1 MEIIRIPGYTE
12 DEKVEIAKRHL
23 IPKQATAHGLKK
35 GEWEV
40 SDEALHELIRYYTRE
55 AGVRNLERELANLA
69 RKSVK
74 EIVTKKVD
82 RMTIDMSN
90 VDTFAGV
97 KKFRFGETEAE
108 DMVGVVTGLAWTEVG
123 GEILTIE
130 SVLLPGK
137 GNVKSTGKLGD
148 VMQESVSAA
157 LSYVR
162 SRSTSFGIKPTL
174 FEKRDIHV
182 HVPEGATPKD
192 GPSAGVAMAT
202 SIVSVLTGIPVRR
215 DVAMTGE
222 ITLRGRVLPIGGLKE
237 KLLAALRAG
246 IKTVFI
252 PKENEKDLAEI
263 PDNVKTNLTLIPVS
277 DVDEVIARAL
287 ARPPVAIEWEE
298 PPEIP
303 AVPPQ
308 VPQVGAT
315 LAH

>member
-1 MEIIRIPGYTE
+1 
-12 DEKVEIAKRHL
+12 
-23 IPKQATAHGLKK
+23 
-35 GEWEV
+35 
-40 SDEALHELIRYYTRE
+40 
-55 AGVRNLERELANLA
+55 
-69 RKSVK
+69 VK
-74 EIVTKKVD
+74 EIVTKKVE

-90 VDTFAGV
+90 VETFAGV

-162 SRSTSFGIKPTL
+162 SRSTRFGIKPTL

-192 GPSAGVAMAT
+192 GPSAGVAMAI
-202 SIVSVLTGIPVRR
+202 SIVSVLTGIPIRR
-215 DVAMTGE
+215 DIAMTGE

-252 PKENEKDLAEI
+252 PKDNEKDLAEI
-263 PDNVKTNLTLIPVS
+263 PDNVKNNLTLIPVS
-277 DVDEVIARAL
+277 DVDEVIAKALVRA
-287 ARPPVAIEWEE
+287 PEAIEWEE

-303 AVPPQ
+303 PVPPQ
-308 VPQVGAT
+308 AQQVGVT